1 MQKIS
6 FVVYGKPQA
15 KQRPRFTRS
24 GHVYT
29 PKETAS
35 YENLVKISYR
45 EKYGEMMLK
54 NAIRADITVSV
65 AIPKS
70 VSKKKFWEMQ
80 GNNIYPTKKPD
91 CDNIIKSILDSLNG
105 VAYEDDKQVVKVS
118 CVKLYGNRDSVLIEL
133 QEI

>member
-1 MQKIS
+1 MRKIS
-6 FVVYGKPQA
+6 FIVYGKPQA
-15 KQRPRFTRS
+15 KQRPRFTRL

-45 EKYGEMMLK
+45 EKYGEIMLK
-54 NAIRADITVSV
+54 NAIKANITVSV

-70 VSKKKFWEMQ
+70 VSKKKFWEMH
-80 GNNIYPTKKPD
+80 
-91 CDNIIKSILDSLNG
+91 
-105 VAYEDDKQVVKVS
+105 
-118 CVKLYGNRDSVLIEL
+118 RDSVLVEL